1 MSIYLAEELTWRMY
15 ADELEMHDLVLEV
28 AGTALVTILIVLAWR
43 RLAPQHARN
52 AISHLTRSGIAI
64 ILMAF
69 TSAFVCGFCFWTGWA
84 NDAERLPA
92 ILEQDVTIELD
103 LIGDPARRDYGYVSN
118 AQMGDGPDAI
128 RVRVIWPKDNEG
140 LFAGHRIAVTGS
152 VSVPK
157 PDDSGRWN
165 HQNGFAGTLRAMNV
179 EELGCSAGLRG
190 LVTSFRDE
198 SFEHIAALGGD
209 AAGLLAGVLLGN
221 KTIYADSELEQAF
234 QTTGLAHLMAVSGTH
249 LAIVTML
256 LSAVLAR
263 TPLRRGVR
271 SAMLVAALVV
281 YVAITGFA
289 ASAIRACTMC
299 SVALVLGMTRQRA
312 HVPSGLAL
320 CVFVFLGLSPP
331 MAFSLGFQLSV
342 LSVFGLVVFGAWA
355 SYWLAHALP
364 RLPEFVSSSIAATLA
379 ASCLTLPVTVAQF
392 AQLPSSRPL
401 RISSR
406 LPWSRLRCAWVSSR
420 SSSALCS
427 HPSETCCCNSRRPS
441 HRAAPRA
448 CAVLRTS
455 PAHAFHSR
463 VAQRCSASSSAL
475 SSPASGLHGPS
486 PVGICPDVNRPDMD
500 RSCEYQAFAS
510 RSPFPSSSSS
520 RLVSGSSRCNLARQ
534 ARASSC

>member
-1 MSIYLAEELTWRMY
+1 MAIYLAEELTWRIY

-299 SVALVLGMTRQRA
+299 SVADELVACLAGGVDGDDEGVNMAR
-312 HVPSGLAL
+312 GLARRKAEVGQVTRIVIRL
-320 CVFVFLGLSPP
+320 EALEARDLLHLLLRDVEWPTGLVIVHESAEAHAKRTRDLDKGCKRRREFTVFETLDGLDIALAAIRQVLLRKMMCLAQRRDLRSQFALDCLFAHCLSP
-331 MAFSLGFQLSV
+331 
-342 LSVFGLVVFGAWA
+342 
-355 SYWLAHALP
+355 YH
-364 RLPEFVSSSIAATLA
+364 
-379 ASCLTLPVTVAQF
+379 
-392 AQLPSSRPL
+392 
-401 RISSR
+401 
-406 LPWSRLRCAWVSSR
+406 
-420 SSSALCS
+420 
-427 HPSETCCCNSRRPS
+427 
-441 HRAAPRA
+441 
-448 CAVLRTS
+448 
-455 PAHAFHSR
+455 
-463 VAQRCSASSSAL
+463 
-475 SSPASGLHGPS
+475 
-486 PVGICPDVNRPDMD
+486 
-500 RSCEYQAFAS
+500 
-510 RSPFPSSSSS
+510 
-520 RLVSGSSRCNLARQ
+520 
-534 ARASSC
+534 

>member
-1 MSIYLAEELTWRMY
+1 MAIYLAEELTWRMY

-84 NDAERLPA
+84 NDAGRLPA

-103 LIGDPARRDYGYVSN
+103 LIGDPARRDYGYVSK

-256 LSAVLAR
+256 LSAVLAH

-355 SYWLAHALP
+355 SYWL
-364 RLPEFVSSSIAATLA
+364 
-379 ASCLTLPVTVAQF
+379 
-392 AQLPSSRPL
+392 PS
-401 RISSR
+401 
-406 LPWSRLRCAWVSSR
+406 
-420 SSSALCS
+420 
-427 HPSETCCCNSRRPS
+427 
-441 HRAAPRA
+441 
-448 CAVLRTS
+448 
-455 PAHAFHSR
+455 
-463 VAQRCSASSSAL
+463 
-475 SSPASGLHGPS
+475 
-486 PVGICPDVNRPDMD
+486 
-500 RSCEYQAFAS
+500 
-510 RSPFPSSSSS
+510 PSSSPRVRILLDNGNACRVVPDASGDRRTVRPTPPHLARCES
-520 RLVSGSSRCNLARQ
+520 HRGSPDHGCAVPGCHRARLRHCARTRRKHAVAIHGGHRIVLRLVRALSCGHPRRMLSTLEWHRGARHLLLHCLRLPLDCMAPPPSAS
-534 ARASSC
+534 ART

>member
-1 MSIYLAEELTWRMY
+1 MSLPSLETPARPSLPPLLFAALSAWMAIYLAEELTWRIY

-92 ILEQDVTIELD
+92 IREQDVTIELD

-320 CVFVFLGLSPP
+320 CVLDRK
-331 MAFSLGFQLSV
+331 SV
-342 LSVFGLVVFGAWA
+342 V
-355 SYWLAHALP
+355 
-364 RLPEFVSSSIAATLA
+364 
-379 ASCLTLPVTVAQF
+379 
-392 AQLPSSRPL
+392 
-401 RISSR
+401 
-406 LPWSRLRCAWVSSR
+406 
-420 SSSALCS
+420 
-427 HPSETCCCNSRRPS
+427 
-441 HRAAPRA
+441 
-448 CAVLRTS
+448 
-455 PAHAFHSR
+455 
-463 VAQRCSASSSAL
+463 
-475 SSPASGLHGPS
+475 
-486 PVGICPDVNRPDMD
+486 
-500 RSCEYQAFAS
+500 
-510 RSPFPSSSSS
+510 
-520 RLVSGSSRCNLARQ
+520 
-534 ARASSC
+534 